1 LILGGID
8 MKSVVD
14 PDLCISCELC
24 TNLCPEVYSMGDDGL
39 AHAID
44 GDIPGSQEGDAQNA
58 ADSCPT
64 SAISIS

>member
-1 LILGGID
+1 

-24 TNLCPEVYSMGDDGL
+24 TNLCPDVYSMGDDGL
-39 AHAID
+39 AHAIT
-44 GDIPGSQEGDAQNA
+44 GDIAGAQENDAQNA

-64 SAISIS
+64 SAISID